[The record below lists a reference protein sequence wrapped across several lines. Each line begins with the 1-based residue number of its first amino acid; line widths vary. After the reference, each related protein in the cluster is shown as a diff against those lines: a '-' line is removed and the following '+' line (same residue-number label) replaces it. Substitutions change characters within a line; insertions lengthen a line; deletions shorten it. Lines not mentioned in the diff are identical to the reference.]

1 MEQEHL
7 DLQETD
13 FGYSLKNILAP
24 TQKEYIFALLG
35 QVQSF
40 MNRLR
45 WKTFFILNPETAEEK
60 ETYGFR
66 TQNRPPHIPQL
77 DLLQSNLIKIISNI
91 KFKKGGNNLQTK
103 MRNDLSSVR
112 QDPDKLL
119 VAADKSQNLY
129 KMSPTGY
136 KELRKRN
143 VEKEY
148 RRGPDNLLETINS
161 EDKMVAAEL
170 GIIDRQ
176 IYRVQEQEAFIT
188 VKDHKPN
195 FLNNP
200 QCRLINPTKS
210 ELGKVAKIILENIVK
225 EVQSKSGLRL
235 WKNTKS
241 VIDWFNGIISF
252 HFNLFPFAA
261 YNSKLT
267 SLI

>member
-1 MEQEHL
+1 M

-148 RRGPDNLLETINS
+148 KRGPDNLLETINS

-188 VKDHKPN
+188 V
-195 FLNNP
+195 
-200 QCRLINPTKS
+200 
-210 ELGKVAKIILENIVK
+210 
-225 EVQSKSGLRL
+225 
-235 WKNTKS
+235 
-241 VIDWFNGIISF
+241 
-252 HFNLFPFAA
+252 
-261 YNSKLT
+261 
-267 SLI
+267 

>member
-129 KMSPTGY
+129 KMSPTREGRITSW
-136 KELRKRN
+136 KPSTLKT
-143 VEKEY
+143 KWSQL
-148 RRGPDNLLETINS
+148 NLASL
-161 EDKMVAAEL
+161 
-170 GIIDRQ
+170 IDR
-176 IYRVQEQEAFIT
+176 FT
-188 VKDHKPN
+188 G
-195 FLNNP
+195 
-200 QCRLINPTKS
+200 CRNRKHS
-210 ELGKVAKIILENIVK
+210 S
-225 EVQSKSGLRL
+225 Q
-235 WKNTKS
+235 
-241 VIDWFNGIISF
+241 
-252 HFNLFPFAA
+252 
-261 YNSKLT
+261 
-267 SLI
+267 